1 MSNAFAEIVTFRMT
15 VADASDGAIRV
26 LTDAQRFGLDLV
38 SLDLQP
44 AQTRRHAGEGEADLT
59 IVLSAGRP
67 IDTDLLATRFVR
79 HPCVRVFTSI
89 VPTPP
94 ASMMPSPSRRD
105 RGSICLGLADPNGG
119 LSCLL

>member
-44 AQTRRHAGEGEADLT
+44 AQSRRHAGEGEADLT

-79 HPCVRVFTSI
+79 HPCVLRVHVGRANSTGI
-89 VPTPP
+89 DDAVTI
-94 ASMMPSPSRRD
+94 A
-105 RGSICLGLADPNGG
+105 A
-119 LSCLL
+119 